1 MAARIYQPAKTAT
14 SSGRAKTRWWV
25 VEFEPRSR
33 PEAERLVGWVG
44 SPDTEQQVT
53 LRFSSREAAIQYCQR
68 RGIPFE
74 LEEPHVRAIRPKSYA
89 ANFLR
94 RV

>member
-1 MAARIYQPAKTAT
+1 MPARIYRPAKTAT

-25 VEFEPRSR
+25 VEFEPRDR
-33 PEAERLVGWVG
+33 PQAEGLVGWVG
-44 SPDTEQQVT
+44 SADTERQIS
-53 LRFSSREAAIQYCQR
+53 LRFASREAAVQYCRR

-74 LEEPHVRAIRPKSYA
+74 LEEPHQRAVRPKSYA

>member
-1 MAARIYQPAKTAT
+1 MPARIYQPAKTAT

-25 VEFEPRSR
+25 VEFEPRDR

-44 SPDTEQQVT
+44 SPDTEQQVM
-53 LRFSSREAAIQYCQR
+53 LRFPTREAAEQYCRR
-68 RGIPFE
+68 RGLGYEI
-74 LEEPHVRAIRPKSYA
+74 EEPHQRTLRPKSYA

-94 RV
+94 RI

>member
-1 MAARIYQPAKTAT
+1 MPARIYQPAKTAT

-25 VEFEPRSR
+25 VEFEPRDR

-44 SPDTEQQVT
+44 SPDTEQQVM

-74 LEEPHVRAIRPKSYA
+74 LEEPHARAIRPKSYA